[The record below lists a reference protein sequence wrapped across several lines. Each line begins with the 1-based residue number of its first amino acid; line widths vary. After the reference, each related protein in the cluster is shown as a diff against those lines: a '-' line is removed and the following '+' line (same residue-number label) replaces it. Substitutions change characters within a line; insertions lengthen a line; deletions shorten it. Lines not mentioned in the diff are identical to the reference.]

1 MLQGR
6 NRAFFESVGG
16 PTKGRSNLFFNF
28 YKFFAGFMVGNCC
41 YLTGKDENLLHNFYL
56 KEIDAPGTK
65 SCLFRVCRWSY
76 KGT

>member
-28 YKFFAGFMVGNCC
+28 YKFFAGFMVGDCC
-41 YLTGKDENLLHNFYL
+41 FLTGNGENVVHKLYL
-56 KEIDAPGTK
+56 KEMDALGTK
-65 SCLFRVCRWSY
+65 SWLF
-76 KGT
+76 